1 MFKFIE
7 NWFNPKNRIEYP
19 DEFAFIKFSDIAF
32 ESGAQGDSNKII
44 ERYSYDTMGNLKV
57 KMYRYSKER
66 AFAFRETLGIPVFD
80 KTEQELTF
88 PIAGKIEL
96 GVVKFKTK

>member
-1 MFKFIE
+1 MFKFIK
-7 NWFNPKNRIEYP
+7 NWLKPKERIEYP
-19 DEFAFIKFSDIAF
+19 DEFAFIKFSEIAF

-44 ERYSYDTMGNLKV
+44 ERYSYDNMGNLKV
-57 KMYRYSKER
+57 KVYRYSKER
-66 AFAFRETLGIPVFD
+66 VFSLRETMGIPIYD

-88 PIAGKIEL
+88 PVAGKIEI